1 MIDWREFI
9 NCSRGLLIAPAG
21 HGKTTAIADC
31 LLQCPEGSRQLVLT
45 HTHAGIASLKSKFCK
60 KNIPSSRYHLETITG
75 FAQRYVLSYLGS
87 SALPKEDEQDYFAVA
102 IEKCGKL
109 LQTKVVQTIIKLS
122 YDGVFVDEYQDCTID
137 QHYMIMDL
145 AYDLPLHLLGDPL
158 QGIFSF
164 ERTPLIDFNK
174 DLGLFSR
181 FNLLKYPWRWKES
194 NLFLGDYIYE
204 LRKAL
209 EKHQTVELKSYPQNG
224 ICIIHSSSED
234 DKLKSLRSAIR
245 QYDCNSL
252 LIICPSYKAKDKFGN
267 VFPKGDVND
276 RIRIKQ
282 RVDFENY
289 FIIIDAI
296 DSKEY
301 YQFAKNIDTFLE
313 KCHKGRKI
321 RKIAKFYDII
331 ESLYFNI
338 SEVCK
343 WIKRKEN
350 RIVEREKNNKL
361 LSIQLK
367 DLFSI
372 FESEITYSSLKNVIK
387 FIAKLPKVKCYHQNF
402 YNTILR
408 CFDMAQTNSI
418 SMFEAMKM
426 LKNRVRHQGRK
437 IEGKCFGTTLLTK
450 GLEFD
455 TVIVYDANKFE
466 DAKNFYV
473 AISRACKK
481 LIVITE
487 SLSLNFNR

>member
-9 NCSRGLLIAPAG
+9 NCNRGLLIAPAG

-45 HTHAGIASLKSKFCK
+45 HTHAGIASLKSKFRK

-87 SALPKEDEQDYFAVA
+87 SVLPKEDEQNYFAVA

-164 ERTPLIDFNK
+164 ERKPLIDFNK
-174 DLGLFSR
+174 NLGLFSR
-181 FNLLKYPWRWKES
+181 FDLLKYPWRWTES
-194 NLFLGDYIYE
+194 NLFLGEYIYN
-204 LRKAL
+204 LRNAL
-209 EKHQTVELKSYPQNG
+209 EKHQTIELKSYPQNDVCV
-224 ICIIHSSSED
+224 IQCSTEEE
-234 DKLKSLRSAIR
+234 KYKSLQRVIG

-252 LIICPSYKAKDKFGN
+252 LVICPSYKDTDKYGHIRL
-267 VFPKGDVND
+267 KGDLND
-276 RIRIKQ
+276 RIKIKQ
-282 RVDFENY
+282 RVDFYNQ
-289 FIIIDAI
+289 FSIVDAI
-296 DSKEY
+296 DSPEY
-301 YQFAKNIDTFLE
+301 YKCAKDIDEYLD
-313 KCHKGRKI
+313 KCCKGRKK
-321 RKIAKFYDII
+321 RKIVGLYDII
-331 ESLYFNI
+331 RSLHFNI
-338 SEVCK
+338 SEVSK
-343 WIKRKEN
+343 WISRKEN
-350 RIVEREKNNKL
+350 KFIKRSKNNA
-361 LSIQLK
+361 SVSVQLK
-367 DLFSI
+367 DMFSI
-372 FESEITYSSLKNVIK
+372 FESEKKSSRLKDIIK

-426 LKNRVRHQGRK
+426 LKNRVRYQGRK

-466 DAKNFYV
+466 DVKNFYV

>member
-9 NCSRGLLIAPAG
+9 KCKRGLLIAPAG

-45 HTHAGIASLKSKFCK
+45 HTHAGIASLKSKFRK

-87 SALPKEDEQDYFAVA
+87 SALPEEDEKNYFAVA

-137 QHYMIMDL
+137 QHYMIKDL

-164 ERTPLIDFNK
+164 ERAPLIDFNK
-174 DLGLFSR
+174 NLGFFSR
-181 FNLLKYPWRWKES
+181 FDLLKYPWRWKES
-194 NLFLGDYIYE
+194 NLFLGEYIYN
-204 LRKAL
+204 LRDAL
-209 EKHQTVELKSYPQNG
+209 EKHQTIELKSYPQNG
-224 ICIIHSSSED
+224 VCVIQCSTEEE
-234 DKLKSLRSAIR
+234 KFKSLQNVIGECDS
-245 QYDCNSL
+245 NNL
-252 LIICPSYKAKDKFGN
+252 LVICPSYKDIDKYGRIHL
-267 VFPKGDVND
+267 KGDLND
-276 RIRIKQ
+276 RIKIKQ
-282 RVDFENY
+282 RVDFYNQ
-289 FIIIDAI
+289 FSIVDAI
-296 DSKEY
+296 DSPEY
-301 YQFAKNIDTFLE
+301 YKCAKDIDDFLE

-321 RKIAKFYDII
+321 HKIARFYDII
-331 ESLYFNI
+331 ESLHFNI
-338 SEVCK
+338 SEISK
-343 WIKRKEN
+343 WIKKKGN
-350 RIVEREKNNKL
+350 RIVEREKDNKL

-367 DLFSI
+367 DLYSI

-387 FIAKLPKVKCYHQNF
+387 FIAKLPKVKCYHRNF

-408 CFDMAQTNSI
+408 CLDMAQTNNI

-426 LKNRVRHQGRK
+426 FKNRVRHQGRK

-466 DAKNFYV
+466 DSKNFYV

-481 LIVITE
+481 LVIITE
-487 SLSLNFNR
+487 SLSLNFRR

>member
-1 MIDWREFI
+1 MIDWGEFI
-9 NCSRGLLIAPAG
+9 KCKRGLLIAPAG

-45 HTHAGIASLKSKFCK
+45 HTHAGIASLRSKFRK

-87 SALPKEDEQDYFAVA
+87 SVLPKEDEQNYFAVA

-109 LQTKVVQTIIKLS
+109 LQTKAVQTIIKLS

-145 AYDLPLHLLGDPL
+145 AYDLHLHLLGDPL

-164 ERTPLIDFNK
+164 ERKPLIDFNK
-174 DLGLFSR
+174 DLGFFSR
-181 FNLLKYPWRWKES
+181 FDLLKHPWRWQEC
-194 NLFLGDYIYE
+194 NPFLGDYIYG
-204 LRKAL
+204 LRNAL
-209 EKHQTVELKSYPQNG
+209 EKQQTINLESYPHNG
-224 ICIIHSSSED
+224 ICVIHCSSED
-234 DKLKSLRSAIR
+234 DKLKSLRMAIR
-245 QYDCNSL
+245 QYDRNTL
-252 LIICPSYKAKDKFGN
+252 LIICPSYKVKDKFGN
-267 VFPKGDVND
+267 VHPKGDVND
-276 RIRIKQ
+276 RIKIKQ
-282 RVDFENY
+282 HVDFENH

-296 DSKEY
+296 DSPEY
-301 YQFAKNIDTFLE
+301 YKCAKDIDEYLE

-321 RKIAKFYDII
+321 HKIARFYDII
-331 ESLYFNI
+331 ESLHFNI
-338 SEVCK
+338 SEISK
-343 WIKRKEN
+343 WIKKKEN
-350 RIVEREKNNKL
+350 RIVEREKDNKL

-387 FIAKLPKVKCYHQNF
+387 FIAKLPKVKCYHRNF
-402 YNTILR
+402 YNTILK
-408 CFDMAQTNSI
+408 CFDMAQTNNI

-426 LKNRVRHQGRK
+426 LKNRVRHQGRR

-455 TVIVYDANKFE
+455 TVIVYDASKFE

-473 AISRACKK
+473 AISRACRK
-481 LIVITE
+481 LVIITE
-487 SLSLNFNR
+487 SLSLNFKR